1 MDLLPKEYKQRPGG
15 IIEPSGVKPK
25 AAAAWSRLKSG
36 AGSVN
41 YKGLGLNFLRA
52 GIIGGLLLLGL
63 LLLSWG
69 GLKFYN
75 RALNSQAVKV
85 RQEYAKVFGN
95 TEQELAKKVVDLE
108 SRMTLVQSALK
119 NHVYSSEF
127 FNRLSAAT
135 LSQVQWVSCELTL
148 KKENKAVL
156 KGRTASYSTLAKQIL
171 ALQSNDSGFSNVQ
184 ASGISLDKAGG
195 VGFSVSLNLDPKIL
209 QKN

>member
-15 IIEPSGVKPK
+15 IIEPAGAKPS

-36 AGSVN
+36 AKSVN
-41 YKGLGLNFLRA
+41 FKSLGLNFLRA

-69 GLKFYN
+69 GLKFYQ
-75 RALNSQAVKV
+75 RSLESQTAKA

-127 FNRLSAAT
+127 FNRLSAVT
-135 LSQVQWVSCELTL
+135 LPQVQWVSCNLTL
-148 KKENKAVL
+148 KNSQAAL
-156 KGRTASYSTLAKQIL
+156 KGRTASYSILAKQIL
-171 ALQSNDSGFSNVQ
+171 SLQSKDSGFSNVL

-195 VGFSVSLNLDPKIL
+195 VGFDVSLSLDPKIL